1 VHRLC
6 RFLAN
11 CWIFSVQPQPRTF
24 AAAKAVVLL
33 LLEAQVTQSWM
44 AFGTSPECPVVFA
57 IGFQNGEIVD

>member
-6 RFLAN
+6 RSGQLLDLFNA
-11 CWIFSVQPQPRTF
+11 PQPRTF
-24 AAAKAVVLL
+24 CGCQKAVVLL